1 METHRFKVDQ
11 FFATPMAEVR
21 MAKPEKLTRAL
32 SKLFLQKEKQGAEF
46 KATYKRD
53 TQHGDLFESR
63 FDLFYWEDAPVKE
76 LFEFCHAAM
85 TELLRRLS
93 GYTQEEFDKLKFF
106 YHSWFHVTRN
116 GGFQGMHFHQNA
128 SWSGI
133 FCVDP
138 GDHLPEA
145 PYSGRVRFHD
155 PRYTAYYYTDA
166 GNKRLLPPAHM
177 GTVDM
182 HHETGKLLIFPS
194 YLMHEIYPYAGE
206 RPRIVVAFNCWV
218 KEEEA
223 GGTTD
228 H

>member
-21 MAKPEKLTRAL
+21 MAKPEKLTKAL
-32 SKLFLQKEKQGAEF
+32 SKLFLEKEKQGAEF

-76 LFEFCHAAM
+76 LFEFCHSAT
-85 TELLRRLS
+85 TELLRQLS

-138 GDHLPEA
+138 GDRLPDA

-155 PRYTAYYYTDA
+155 PRHMAYYYTDA
-166 GNKRLLPPAHM
+166 GNKKLLPPAHM

-194 YLMHEIYPYAGE
+194 YLMHEIYPYVGE

-218 KEEEA
+218 KEDEA
-223 GGTTD
+223 G
-228 H
+228 